1 MKKHELLTDNQS
13 IRISSNRTEN
23 RITFKIKS
31 GHYLELQS
39 KIFLA
44 STEIKIANHRN
55 SKNVPHLEI
64 TEVTLLTVA
73 IGNVEEFLVHLFE
86 MNHFFN

>member
-1 MKKHELLTDNQS
+1 MLTENPS

-39 KIFLA
+39 KKFLA

-55 SKNVPHLEI
+55 SKNVPHLEF
-64 TEVTLLTVA
+64 TEVTLLIVA
-73 IGNVEEFLVHLFE
+73 IGNFEEFLVHLFE
-86 MNHFFN
+86 MNHFFNY

>member
-1 MKKHELLTDNQS
+1 MLTENPS
-13 IRISSNRTEN
+13 IRTSSNRTEN

-31 GHYLELQS
+31 RHYLELQS
-39 KIFLA
+39 KKFLA

-64 TEVTLLTVA
+64 TKVTLLTVA

-86 MNHFFN
+86 MNHFFNY